1 MKIKHL
7 FLLIFP
13 ILAVA
18 LVACNKKEDITT
30 STEYVTQVQEKEEST
45 SLING
50 EGMTIESR
58 VLTPEGF
65 TRGEAKEGGFTAF
78 LRGYAVKE
86 AGAPVLLYDKREKGN
101 QSAHVAVLKLPLE
114 QEDLQQCADSVM
126 RVYAEYF
133 YHEKK
138 YDQIAFHFTNGFLA
152 EYTKWQQGYR
162 IAVNGNQVIWVKQK
176 GYDDSYETFQS
187 YLRMVFSY
195 AGTLSMEQEA
205 RAITPKELRVGDVFL
220 HGGSPGH
227 VVMVLDICENERGE
241 KAFLLGQGYMPAQE
255 FHILKNPMHEE
266 DPWYYETEL
275 SYPLTTPEYTFE
287 EGSLKRLSYL
297 K

>member
-65 TRGEAKEGGFTAF
+65 TRDEAKEGSFTAF

-86 AGAPVLLYDKREKGN
+86 AEAPVLLYDKREKGN

-162 IAVNGNQVIWVKQK
+162 IAVNGNQVTWVKQK

-205 RAITPKELRVGDVFL
+205 KAITPKELRVGDVFL

>member
-13 ILAVA
+13 IFAVA

-65 TRGEAKEGGFTAF
+65 TRGEAKEGSFTAF

-162 IAVNGNQVIWVKQK
+162 IAVNGNQVTWVKQK

>member
-65 TRGEAKEGGFTAF
+65 TRGEAKEGSFTAF

-205 RAITPKELRVGDVFL
+205 RAITLKELRVGDVFL

>member
-65 TRGEAKEGGFTAF
+65 TRGEAKEGSFTAF

-275 SYPLTTPEYTFE
+275 SYPFTTPEYTFE
-287 EGSLKRLSYL
+287 KGSLKRLSYL
-297 K
+297 N

>member
-65 TRGEAKEGGFTAF
+65 TRGEAKEGSFTAF

-138 YDQIAFHFTNGFLA
+138 YDQIAFHFTNRFLA

-162 IAVNGNQVIWVKQK
+162 IAVNGNQVTWVKQK

-205 RAITPKELRVGDVFL
+205 RAITLKELRVGDVFL

-266 DPWYYETEL
+266 DPWYYETAL

>member
-65 TRGEAKEGGFTAF
+65 TRGEAKEGSFTAF

-162 IAVNGNQVIWVKQK
+162 IAVNGNQVTWVKQK

>member
-65 TRGEAKEGGFTAF
+65 TRGEAKEGSFTAF

-86 AGAPVLLYDKREKGN
+86 AEAPVLLYDKREKGN

-162 IAVNGNQVIWVKQK
+162 IAVNGNQVTWVKQK

-205 RAITPKELRVGDVFL
+205 KAIPLKELRVGDVFL

>member
-205 RAITPKELRVGDVFL
+205 RAITLKELRVGDVFL

>member
-13 ILAVA
+13 IFAVA

-162 IAVNGNQVIWVKQK
+162 IAVSGNQVTWVKQK

-187 YLRMVFSY
+187 YLHMVFSY

-205 RAITPKELRVGDVFL
+205 RAITSKELRVGDVFL

-275 SYPLTTPEYTFE
+275 SYPFTTPEYTFE
-287 EGSLKRLSYL
+287 KGSLKRLSYL
-297 K
+297 N

>member
-65 TRGEAKEGGFTAF
+65 TRGEAKEGSFTAF

-86 AGAPVLLYDKREKGN
+86 AEAPVLLYDKREKGN

-133 YHEKK
+133 YSEKK

-205 RAITPKELRVGDVFL
+205 RAITLKELRVGDVFL

>member
-86 AGAPVLLYDKREKGN
+86 AEAPVLLYDKREKGN

-162 IAVNGNQVIWVKQK
+162 IAVNGNQVTWVKQK

-275 SYPLTTPEYTFE
+275 SYPFTTPEYTFE

-297 K
+297 N

>member
-65 TRGEAKEGGFTAF
+65 TRSEAKKGSFTAF

-138 YDQIAFHFTNGFLA
+138 YDQITFHFTNGFLA

-162 IAVNGNQVIWVKQK
+162 IAVNGNQVTWVKQK

>member
-1 MKIKHL
+1 
-7 FLLIFP
+7 
-13 ILAVA
+13 
-18 LVACNKKEDITT
+18 
-30 STEYVTQVQEKEEST
+30 
-45 SLING
+45 
-50 EGMTIESR
+50 
-58 VLTPEGF
+58 
-65 TRGEAKEGGFTAF
+65 
-78 LRGYAVKE
+78 
-86 AGAPVLLYDKREKGN
+86 
-101 QSAHVAVLKLPLE
+101 
-114 QEDLQQCADSVM
+114 
-126 RVYAEYF
+126 
-133 YHEKK
+133 
-138 YDQIAFHFTNGFLA
+138 FTNGFLA

-162 IAVNGNQVIWVKQK
+162 IAVNGNQVTWVKQK

-205 RAITPKELRVGDVFL
+205 KAITPKELRVGDVFL

>member
-65 TRGEAKEGGFTAF
+65 TRGEAKEGSFTAF

-86 AGAPVLLYDKREKGN
+86 AEAPVLLYDKREKGN

-162 IAVNGNQVIWVKQK
+162 IAVNGNQVTWVKQK

>member
-86 AGAPVLLYDKREKGN
+86 AEAPVLLYDKREKGN

-133 YHEKK
+133 YSEKK
-138 YDQIAFHFTNGFLA
+138 YDPIAFHFTNGFLA

-162 IAVNGNQVIWVKQK
+162 IAVNGNQVTWVKQK